1 MLTDPQKHGLMSVA
15 RRAITSQVS
24 GSVVAVSLDLEL
36 PEATGVFVTIKRR
49 GELRGCL
56 GTLQC
61 ARGLAAEVARC
72 AADAAS
78 EDPRFPP
85 VAVAELHELSVE
97 ISVLGPVEAIDPRSE
112 DAIIIGRHGLIAEHG
127 VRRGL
132 LLPQVATEW
141 GWTLEQ
147 FLRQTCA
154 KAGLPHDAWEH
165 GARISR
171 FVAEVFGD

>member
-147 FLRQTCA
+147 FLRQACA